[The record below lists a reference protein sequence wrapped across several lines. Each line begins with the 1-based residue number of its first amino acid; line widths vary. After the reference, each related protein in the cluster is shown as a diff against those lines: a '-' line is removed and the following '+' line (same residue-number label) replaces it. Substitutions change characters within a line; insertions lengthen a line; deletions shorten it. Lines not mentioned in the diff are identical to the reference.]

1 MSQPVPDP
9 PGTPIPVLTSP
20 RALLSDAEFN
30 AVRMTILSNNYGMEP
45 DIAGAIL
52 EDALAFVATA
62 ANNPGIGLVPSRVVD
77 EGWHA
82 LILHTG
88 IYYGLCSRFGNFV
101 HHIPEQPDPGRF
113 DQGVIDRTIAHIEAA
128 GYPVHRNLWR
138 GPEDSTVPVA
148 AQCQHGDQGGPIVTR
163 PRPKP
168 KG

>member
-9 PGTPIPVLTSP
+9 PGSPIPVLDSP
-20 RALLSDAEFN
+20 RALLTDPEFN
-30 AVRMTILSNNYGMEP
+30 SVRMAILNNNYGMAPEM
-45 DIAGAIL
+45 AGAIL

-62 ANNPGIGLVPSRVVD
+62 ARNPGVGLVPSRVVD

-82 LILHTG
+82 LILHTS
-88 IYYGLCSRFGNFV
+88 IYWNLCLRFGNFV
-101 HHIPEQPDPGRF
+101 HHIPEPPDAGRW
-113 DQGVIDRTIAHIEAA
+113 DEIVIRRTIAHIEAA
-128 GYPVHRNLWR
+128 GYPVHHSLWR

-148 AQCQHGDQGGPIVTR
+148 AQCQHGDQSGPIVTQ